1 MSPKHVFSSALLVLI
16 WGASF
21 TLPASAQHFQ
31 QVKGSLVSVAAG
43 RNEVFGIDAHGL
55 PWRYDAAKLSFE
67 KVTGATSL
75 VQIAVGGG
83 TLSQLDE
90 VWALAAHNKV
100 FRFNYRTD
108 AFDPIPAP
116 AFSQI
121 TVGEGAAQNILSSS
135 LNPDKCYPYEV
146 WGAEPNPGPDTSGLF
161 ARYNFCENTF
171 DSFFRFSG
179 NMIQG
184 ATGGGDVWGLEK
196 TRNPTDANPVHFI
209 DSEGEINFLFSS
221 GSPMSQI
228 TVGVNDVWGI
238 DSSNQ
243 IFRYDPNTNGFVQL
257 GNSPQL
263 RQIAAGG
270 DGVWGVDPIGQI
282 WRFDSSSASFVQVD
296 GVLKSIAVGYGAG
309 VWGVDSADEVFT
321 FVRP

>member
-1 MSPKHVFSSALLVLI
+1 MSRKYVISSALLVLI
-16 WGASF
+16 GGASF

-43 RNEVFGIDAHGL
+43 RNEVFGLSSGGAI
-55 PWRYDAAKLSFE
+55 WRYNASTQAFGRIK
-67 KVTGATSL
+67 GSL
-75 VQIAVGGG
+75 QQIAVGGG

-90 VWALAAHNKV
+90 VWGISGGEV
-100 FRFNYRTD
+100 YRFNFTTEV
-108 AFDPIPAP
+108 FDKVSAP

-121 TVGEGAAQNILSSS
+121 MVGEGAAQNVFSGS

-146 WGAEPNPGPDTSGLF
+146 WGFGPHSGPDGSGLF
-161 ARYNFCENTF
+161 ARYNFCDNSF
-171 DSFFRFSG
+171 DDFSFSG
-179 NMIQG
+179 RIVQG

-196 TRNPTDANPVHFI
+196 ANNPDDFDPFHFL
-209 DSEGEINFLFSS
+209 DSQGDLNFLFSS
-221 GSPMSQI
+221 GRPMDQI

-238 DSSNQ
+238 DSSSEV
-243 IFRYDPNTNGFVQL
+243 FRYDPNTNGFVQL
-257 GNSPQL
+257 SDTPLL

-270 DGVWGVDPIGQI
+270 DGVWGVDRIGQI
-282 WRFDSSSASFVQVD
+282 WRFDPSSASFVQVD

-309 VWGVDSADEVFT
+309 VWGVDSSGEVFT